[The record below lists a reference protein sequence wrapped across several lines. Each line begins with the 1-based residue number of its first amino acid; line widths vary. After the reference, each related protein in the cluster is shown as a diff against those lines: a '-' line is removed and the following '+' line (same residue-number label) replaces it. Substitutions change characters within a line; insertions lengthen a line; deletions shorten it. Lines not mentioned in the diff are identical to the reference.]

1 MKLWIRSQDK
11 RELKEVESLWIVG
24 KSVRNP
30 NNFNRVEE
38 EKIVYSIVADEQ
50 SVGIYDTQQRALEVL
65 DEIQNALVGKVFVEA
80 KQTKIKKD
88 DAILEAQPINIKPLN
103 QNCVVYQMPEK

>member
-11 RELKEVESLWIVG
+11 RELKEVESLWVVG

-30 NNFNRVEE
+30 NNFNRMEE
-38 EKIVYSIVADEQ
+38 EKIIYSIIADEQ
-50 SVGIYDTQQRALEVL
+50 SVGIYETQQRALEVL
-65 DEIQNALVGKVFVEA
+65 DEIQNALVGKVNIEQKQYKTKSGSVVAEA
-80 KQTKIKKD
+80 EPT
-88 DAILEAQPINIKPLN
+88 NIKPLN